1 MRRHLIT
8 VLTATLLVLA
18 AACGDDSSETPTAT
32 APATSPTTEPTTTEP
47 TTTAPADEAEEP
59 EATIRS
65 FMDARLRGEG
75 AEDYLTETGS
85 EIFPGDIALY
95 DLSSYQLISVEAA
108 DANSFEVAVS
118 VTDKEGATRTET
130 LFVGPGES
138 LDGTALAFA
147 IRGAVGEQSG

>member
-32 APATSPTTEPTTTEP
+32 APATSPTTEPTA
-47 TTTAPADEAEEP
+47 TAPADEVEEP

-147 IRGAVGEQSG
+147 IRGAVSEQPG